1 MTTIQSHKVHNKV
14 SKVLRFSGYKAIC
27 VRNADFD
34 FNEYEVQIKGIK
46 ENELKELYNIVFAMF
61 NNTMINLIAK

>member
-46 ENELKELYNIVFAMF
+46 GI
-61 NNTMINLIAK
+61 I